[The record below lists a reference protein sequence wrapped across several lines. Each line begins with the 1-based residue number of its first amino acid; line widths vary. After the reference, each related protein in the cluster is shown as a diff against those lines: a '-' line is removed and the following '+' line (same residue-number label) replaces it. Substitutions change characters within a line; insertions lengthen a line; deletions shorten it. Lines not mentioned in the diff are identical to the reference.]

1 MTDEEIVLK
10 KVTPET
16 DEELGSIILNLV
28 FWAAENGYEAERAL
42 RAANKR
48 FVTFIQNIETAATD
62 KNIDLFSADSKTR
75 KFLKSEIENQTLKE
89 L

>member
-1 MTDEEIVLK
+1 MILEILDHARLNQPGQAFYKVL
-10 KVTPET
+10 
-16 DEELGSIILNLV
+16 
-28 FWAAENGYEAERAL
+28 AERAL

-75 KFLKSEIENQTLKE
+75 KILKSEIENQTLKE